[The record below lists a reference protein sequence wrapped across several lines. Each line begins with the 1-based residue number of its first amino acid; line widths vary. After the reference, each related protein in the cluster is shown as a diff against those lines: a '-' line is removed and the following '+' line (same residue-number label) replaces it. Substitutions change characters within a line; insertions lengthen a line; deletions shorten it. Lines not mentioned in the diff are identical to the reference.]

1 MIRLEIDHKKGLP
14 IYLQIV
20 EQVKH
25 QIAIKSLTV
34 GDQLSTVRAMA
45 VMLEVNPN
53 TVAKAYTELER
64 TGILKTRQG
73 SGTFVETNEGVLT
86 DREREGKLR
95 SLTTAFVDEASWF
108 GFSRDEIIKNINEI
122 TGRFEKQR
130 KSKK

>member
-25 QIAIKSLTV
+25 QIAIKSLEV
-34 GDQLSTVRAMA
+34 GDQLPTVRAMA

-73 SGTFVETNEGVLT
+73 SGTFVETNKDVLT
-86 DREREGKLR
+86 DKERRDKLH
-95 SLTTAFVDEASWF
+95 SITTAFVDEASWF
-108 GFSRDEIIKNINEI
+108 GFGPDEIIKNLKEI
-122 TGRFEKQR
+122 TARSEKQ
-130 KSKK
+130 

>member
-1 MIRLEIDHKKGLP
+1 MFRLEIDHKKGLP

-25 QIAIKSLTV
+25 QIAIKSLMV
-34 GDQLSTVRAMA
+34 GDRLPTVRALA
-45 VMLEVNPN
+45 VMLEINPN

-73 SGTFVETNEGVLT
+73 SGTFVETNEGVLS
-86 DREREGKLR
+86 DKEREGKLR
-95 SLTTAFVDEASWF
+95 SLTTAFVDEALWF
-108 GFSRDEIIKNINEI
+108 GFSREEIIKNIKEI
-122 TGRFEKQR
+122 SERSETQK